1 MRPSLVRTS
10 TPRLHPPPP
19 RPPYTPPIPTHIH
32 VPCHC
37 AAVSPHVKCKGIEDS
52 LGIRSPSTGWF
63 RIFCQWNVDFRF
75 QSLVGFRIPWAV
87 FRITEAKFPGF
98 RNPQSLT
105 RGELSMV
112 NCERTGPKNLTIPHA
127 DTWVRWELLKINNVR
142 LHYGA
147 GFHQWMGYLRYP
159 LKSETAAV
167 CEEIEKET
175 MLSISNLRH
184 AMFLIFVVAARL
196 FCWGRRCW
204 CCCLILLVC
213 FLFIVICFLFVC
225 LLACLFFCRCVCS
238 CCCCCCFCFFFWG
251 CKPIPNLQSVP
262 LKIPKMF
269 GVMSHKVYTLL

>member
-1 MRPSLVRTS
+1 M
-10 TPRLHPPPP
+10 
-19 RPPYTPPIPTHIH
+19 
-32 VPCHC
+32 
-37 AAVSPHVKCKGIEDS
+37 VSG
-52 LGIRSPSTGWF
+52 
-63 RIFCQWNVDFRF
+63 
-75 QSLVGFRIPWAV
+75 
-87 FRITEAKFPGF
+87 
-98 RNPQSLT
+98 
-105 RGELSMV
+105 
-112 NCERTGPKNLTIPHA
+112 ERTGPKNLTIPHA

-184 AMFLIFVVAARL
+184 AMYLIFVVAARL

-225 LLACLFFCRCVCS
+225 LLACLFFFVVM
-238 CCCCCCFCFFFWG
+238 FVLAVVVVFFFRLCANFQLTKCSIKDPQNARGYVTQSLYSVITGLITSPLVLLLEIDKLITILFSKWRFCRYRRRGLFRNDLKLLWYSSKWG
-251 CKPIPNLQSVP
+251 IAKAKYKSHINHSKAHRNDLRSLYDVP
-262 LKIPKMF
+262 K
-269 GVMSHKVYTLL
+269 SDTLWHNGPTANSIWNNNKKWTRQ